1 MKIKVWLDDDKRLLS
16 WAFESDDAQLG
27 STEDGQQIIEA
38 DDTSQFVE
46 EHATFI
52 DGKMVLDP
60 DYQPP
65 GPPKETP
72 AELTTAEL
80 KDQLDMMQAAVLEL
94 ADLSLG
100 TKK

>member
-1 MKIKVWLDDDKRLLS
+1 MKIKVWLDDDKRLIS
-16 WAFESDDAQLG
+16 WAFESDDTQLG
-27 STEDGQQIIEA
+27 TTEDGQQIIEA
-38 DDTSQFVE
+38 EDTSQFVE
-46 EHATFI
+46 DHAALV

-60 DYQPP
+60 DYHQP

-72 AELTTAEL
+72 AEPTTAEL
-80 KDQLDMMQAAVLEL
+80 KEQIDMMQAAVLEL